1 MSSWRLI
8 LALVISTLVTCLMFA
23 EALVVRPNFYSACIS
38 LTQSN
43 SKKSVLLATILTH
56 IFCARKLLMR
66 IFYGELRAVE
76 EQHTGEKLWYS
87 GTEILFA
94 IAVFH
99 KELSQVHYASIFTF
113 VWLVKSL
120 HWVAEDRVDLLF
132 TTGESDWAHVRY
144 LSTLTVL
151 CATDV
156 YLLNSFY
163 PHIDFD
169 FSKFSTGVEQGIW
182 VILALEI
189 GLVLNSIALC
199 HNKYLISMRERYFL
213 RQNPNDETWA
223 HKKDWLFAAEAASDL
238 IQIAM
243 FCIFFVLISSSHG
256 MPIFKFR
263 DAVVSVL
270 NLVSRVKGYYNYRV
284 LTRQVDSFT
293 TSPSE
298 DDLVRNQTC
307 IICFEDMELVEEPKQ
322 LVPKKLSCGHV
333 LHNGCLKHWLERSKL
348 CPTCRRN
355 VFTAPEAAATTT
367 TVAQVIIPVAPQ
379 VADHP
384 AWVDQAVQ
392 QQQRS
397 NTESSSSSSSNDAH
411 SHHKLKLRQSAIE
424 AGVHDSWEVF
434 PTRRN
439 DKNQVELCLGEGK
452 WAVLETVY

>member
-43 SKKSVLLATILTH
+43 SKKSVLLATVLTH

-132 TTGESDWAHVRY
+132 TTDESDWAHVRY

-169 FSKFSTGVEQGIW
+169 FSKFSTGIEQGIW

-199 HNKYLISMRERYFL
+199 HNKYLISMRERYYL
-213 RQNPNDETWA
+213 RQNPNDEQWT

-238 IQIAM
+238 IEIAM
-243 FCIFFVLISSSHG
+243 FCIFFVLISASHG

-270 NLVSRVKGYYNYRV
+270 NLVKRVRGYYNYRV
-284 LTRQVDSFT
+284 LTKQVDSFT
-293 TSPSE
+293 TPPTIE
-298 DDLVRNQTC
+298 DLARNTTC
-307 IICFEDMELVEEPKQ
+307 IICFEEMELVEEPNQ
-322 LVPKKLSCGHV
+322 LVPKRLSCGHV

-355 VFTAPEAAATTT
+355 VFSAPDASVVE
-367 TVAQVIIPVAPQ
+367 VIIPVAPQ
-379 VADHP
+379 VTHP
-384 AWVDQAVQ
+384 AWTDAQPEV
-392 QQQRS
+392 
-397 NTESSSSSSSNDAH
+397 ESATQ
-411 SHHKLKLRQSAIE
+411 HHVKLRQSAFE
-424 AGVHDSWEVF
+424 AGVDDSWEVF

-439 DKNQVELCLGEGK
+439 ENKELELCLGEGR

>member
-1 MSSWRLI
+1 MPHHTPIQVLTQ
-8 LALVISTLVTCLMFA
+8 ISTLVTCLMFA
-23 EALVVRPNFYSACIS
+23 EALVVRPNFYSACIC

-43 SKKSVLLATILTH
+43 SKTCVLLATILTH

-76 EQHTGEKLWYS
+76 EQHTAEKLWYS

-99 KELSQVHYASIFTF
+99 KELAQVHYASIFTF

-120 HWVAEDRVDLLF
+120 HWVAEDRVELLF

-144 LSTLTVL
+144 LSTLTAL

-156 YLLNSFY
+156 YLLHSFY
-163 PHIDFD
+163 PHIDFN
-169 FSKFSTGVEQGIW
+169 FSSKVEQGIW

-199 HNKYLISMRERYFL
+199 HNKYLISMRERYYL
-213 RQNPNDETWA
+213 RQHPNDEHWA
-223 HKKDWLFAAEAASDL
+223 HKKDWLFAAGAASDL

-243 FCIFFVLISSSHG
+243 FAIFFVLISASHG

-270 NLVSRVKGYYNYRV
+270 NLVSRIKEYYNYRV

-293 TSPSE
+293 SGPSE
-298 DDLVRNQTC
+298 ADLARNTTC
-307 IICFEDMELVEEPKQ
+307 IICFEEMELVEEPKQ

-355 VFTAPEAAATTT
+355 VFATPEVVTEVSIGEAP
-367 TVAQVIIPVAPQ
+367 VMPHIPVAPQ
-379 VADHP
+379 VAEHP
-384 AWVDQAVQ
+384 AWVDVAASRPEDEALEGSQH
-392 QQQRS
+392 
-397 NTESSSSSSSNDAH
+397 T
-411 SHHKLKLRQSAIE
+411 LKLRQSAIE
-424 AGVHDSWEVF
+424 AGVPDSWEVL

-439 DKNQVELCLGEGK
+439 DKNEVELCLGDGR
-452 WAVLETVY
+452 WAVLETVS

>member
-213 RQNPNDETWA
+213 RQNPNDETWT

-293 TSPSE
+293 TTPSE
-298 DDLVRNQTC
+298 DDLARNQTC

-322 LVPKKLSCGHV
+322 LVPNKLSCGHV

-355 VFTAPEAAATTT
+355 VFTAPEVVATLPWPRLHKSQFPWLRSLQITPRGWSRLCSHKAALPLSRHQTTLMPT
-367 TVAQVIIPVAPQ
+367 T
-379 VADHP
+379 
-384 AWVDQAVQ
+384 
-392 QQQRS
+392 
-397 NTESSSSSSSNDAH
+397 SSSSDKVPLRRVCMTRGKSFRPGETTKTRWSCVWEREDGPF
-411 SHHKLKLRQSAIE
+411 LKLSI
-424 AGVHDSWEVF
+424 SI
-434 PTRRN
+434 
-439 DKNQVELCLGEGK
+439 
-452 WAVLETVY
+452 

>member
-199 HNKYLISMRERYFL
+199 HNKYLISMRERYFCARTPTTRPGPTRRTGCLPPRL
-213 RQNPNDETWA
+213 RQTSSRSPCSVSS
-223 HKKDWLFAAEAASDL
+223 LFSSRRPTA
-238 IQIAM
+238 
-243 FCIFFVLISSSHG
+243 CPSSSSETPWSPCSILFH
-256 MPIFKFR
+256 
-263 DAVVSVL
+263 
-270 NLVSRVKGYYNYRV
+270 VSR
-284 LTRQVDSFT
+284 
-293 TSPSE
+293 
-298 DDLVRNQTC
+298 
-307 IICFEDMELVEEPKQ
+307 
-322 LVPKKLSCGHV
+322 
-333 LHNGCLKHWLERSKL
+333 
-348 CPTCRRN
+348 
-355 VFTAPEAAATTT
+355 ATTT
-367 TVAQVIIPVAPQ
+367 TEFLPGKSTPSPLRPVKTIWP
-379 VADHP
+379 
-384 AWVDQAVQ
+384 
-392 QQQRS
+392 
-397 NTESSSSSSSNDAH
+397 E
-411 SHHKLKLRQSAIE
+411 
-424 AGVHDSWEVF
+424 
-434 PTRRN
+434 TRRASSALKTWSSWRSPSN
-439 DKNQVELCLGEGK
+439 WCLK
-452 WAVLETVY
+452 SCRAVTCSTTAV